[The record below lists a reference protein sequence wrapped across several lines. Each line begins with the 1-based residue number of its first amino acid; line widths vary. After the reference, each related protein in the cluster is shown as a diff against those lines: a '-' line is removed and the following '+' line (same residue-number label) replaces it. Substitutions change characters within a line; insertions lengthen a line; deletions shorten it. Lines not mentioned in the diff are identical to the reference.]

1 MFGLNF
7 ERLFPEGKLCAD
19 PITEENPYGTFA
31 NNCNYQVNGTIFKSS
46 DTSVFATISTGK
58 VERTISICS
67 NYFLHSSCRMRQI
80 VSN

>member
-7 ERLFPEGKLCAD
+7 ERLFPGGKLCAD

-46 DTSVFATISTGK
+46 DTSLFATKALVKSKGLFQY
-58 VERTISICS
+58 V
-67 NYFLHSSCRMRQI
+67 QI
-80 VSN
+80 TFCTHLAACDK